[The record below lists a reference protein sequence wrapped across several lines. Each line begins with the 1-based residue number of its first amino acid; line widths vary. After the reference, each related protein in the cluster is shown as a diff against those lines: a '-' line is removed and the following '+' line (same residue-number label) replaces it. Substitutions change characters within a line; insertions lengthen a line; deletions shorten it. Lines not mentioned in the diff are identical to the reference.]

1 MSIWTVIGVITF
13 FLVLYSCKKDDN
25 NGATKTKTELLT
37 AGPWKYIASTIT
49 PAYDYYGDGVMATNI
64 FAIMKACEKDDFETY
79 QTNGMWE
86 YNEGSTK
93 CDPSYPQVFSDTWV
107 LIDNETKILIGAG
120 ECMIL
125 ELTSTRLKLRFFFEE
140 NGITYTAEDTYGH

>member
-1 MSIWTVIGVITF
+1 MKKIIMSIRTVIGAITF
-13 FLVLYSCKKDDN
+13 FLVFFSCKKDDN
-25 NGATKTKTELLT
+25 NSATKTKTELLT

-93 CDPSYPQVFSDTWV
+93 CDPS
-107 LIDNETKILIGAG
+107 
-120 ECMIL
+120 
-125 ELTSTRLKLRFFFEE
+125 
-140 NGITYTAEDTYGH
+140 